1 MLTQR
6 YLYNCIDTL
15 CTRPKLDVFFQV
27 ASTSMKTLAI
37 VCQKGGVGKTTLAV
51 NLAVAAH
58 DAGYSV
64 AIADTD
70 PQASCCFWSDT
81 RAKGDIPIQP
91 VFPVRLEH
99 SLKALDQA
107 GCDLAIID
115 TPPHAKDVSS
125 QAIALAD
132 FVLIPTKLAAFDI
145 AAMFDSIGQC
155 TSRNKPFAVVFSMC
169 PPQEGEEYAYVK
181 KALAEWDHEVCPILI
196 HHYVAYP
203 RAQTTGQAAAEID
216 PNGKAAAEI
225 GQLYDYTIKHLNIV
239 PPRARRKDA

>member
-1 MLTQR
+1 
-6 YLYNCIDTL
+6 
-15 CTRPKLDVFFQV
+15 
-27 ASTSMKTLAI
+27 MKTLAI

-58 DAGYSV
+58 AAGLSV

-81 RAKGDIPIQP
+81 RVKKDIPVQA

-99 SLKALDQA
+99 SLKALNQA

-132 FVLIPTKLAAFDI
+132 FVLVPTKLAAFDI

-155 TSRNKPFAVVFSMC
+155 TARNKPFAVLFSMC
-169 PPQEGEEYAYVK
+169 PPQEGEEYAYVM
-181 KALAEWDHEVCPILI
+181 KALTDWHHEVCPVLI
-196 HHYVAYP
+196 HHYIAYP
-203 RAQTTGQAAAEID
+203 RAQTTGQAAAELD
-216 PNGKAAAEI
+216 PSGKAAAEI
-225 GQLYDYTIKHLNIV
+225 EQLYEYTIKHLNLAK
-239 PPRARRKDA
+239 PRLRR

>member
-1 MLTQR
+1 MP
-6 YLYNCIDTL
+6 I
-15 CTRPKLDVFFQV
+15 
-27 ASTSMKTLAI
+27 KTLAI

-51 NLAVAAH
+51 NLAVAAQA
-58 DAGYSV
+58 AGYAAV
-64 AIADTD
+64 IADTD

-81 RAKGDIPIQP
+81 RAKADIPIQP

-125 QAIALAD
+125 QAIALSD

-145 AAMFDSIGQC
+145 AAMFDSISQC
-155 TSRNKPFAVVFSMC
+155 TARNKPIAVVFSMC

-181 KALAEWDHEVCPILI
+181 KALGEWHHEVCPVLI

-216 PNGKAAAEI
+216 PGGKAAAEI
-225 GQLYDYTIKHLNIV
+225 KKLYDYTLKQLGLGA
-239 PPRARRKDA
+239 PQLRRQAS

>member
-1 MLTQR
+1 
-6 YLYNCIDTL
+6 
-15 CTRPKLDVFFQV
+15 
-27 ASTSMKTLAI
+27 MKTLAI
-37 VCQKGGVGKTTLAV
+37 ICQKGGVGKTTLAV
-51 NLAVAAH
+51 NLAVAVQE
-58 DAGYSV
+58 AGFAA

-145 AAMFDSIGQC
+145 AAMFDSISQC

-169 PPQEGEEYAYVK
+169 PPQEGEEYAYVR
-181 KALAEWDHEVCPILI
+181 KALAEWDHEVCPVLI

-203 RAQTTGQAAAEID
+203 RAQTTGQAAVEID

-225 GQLYDYTIKHLNIV
+225 TQLYNYTITQLGIS
-239 PPRARRKDA
+239 RLRSRRQSP

>member
-1 MLTQR
+1 
-6 YLYNCIDTL
+6 
-15 CTRPKLDVFFQV
+15 
-27 ASTSMKTLAI
+27 MKTLAI

-58 DAGYSV
+58 AAGYAA

-70 PQASCCFWSDT
+70 PQASCCFWGDT
-81 RAKGDIPIQP
+81 RAKADIPIQP

-125 QAIALAD
+125 HAIALAD

-155 TSRNKPFAVVFSMC
+155 TARNKPFAVLFSMC
-169 PPQEGEEYAYVK
+169 PPQDGEEYAYVK
-181 KALAEWDHEVCPILI
+181 KALAEWHHEVCPVLI
-196 HHYVAYP
+196 HHYIAYP
-203 RAQTTGQAAAEID
+203 SAQTTGQAAAEID
-216 PNGKAAAEI
+216 PNGKAALEI
-225 GQLYDYTIKHLNIV
+225 AQLYVYTIKHLNITQ
-239 PPRARRKDA
+239 PRALRQEA

>member
-1 MLTQR
+1 
-6 YLYNCIDTL
+6 
-15 CTRPKLDVFFQV
+15 
-27 ASTSMKTLAI
+27 MKTLAI
-37 VCQKGGVGKTTLAV
+37 VCQKGGVGKTTIAV
-51 NLAVAAH
+51 NLAVAAQA
-58 DAGYSV
+58 AGYAA

-81 RAKGDIPIQP
+81 RGKADIPIQP

-145 AAMFDSIGQC
+145 AAMFDSISQC

-181 KALAEWDHEVCPILI
+181 KALAEWDHEVCPVLI

-225 GQLYDYTIKHLNIV
+225 VQLYDYTLKHLGLSCS
-239 PPRARRKDA
+239 RSQRQAS